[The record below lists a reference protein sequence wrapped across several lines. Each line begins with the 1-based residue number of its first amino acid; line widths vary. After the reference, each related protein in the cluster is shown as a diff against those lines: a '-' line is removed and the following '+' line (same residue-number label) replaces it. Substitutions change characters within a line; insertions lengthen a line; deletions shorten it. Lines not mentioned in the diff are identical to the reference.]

1 MPFGPNNTPSFYSDM
16 MNKFKDEWD
25 IQFIDTIK
33 NIGTLINEQITD
45 TETNEVFIGDK
56 NIISG
61 SRRIINNILIIL
73 Q

>member
-1 MPFGPNNTPSFYSDM
+1 MPFGPNNTPSFYSDT